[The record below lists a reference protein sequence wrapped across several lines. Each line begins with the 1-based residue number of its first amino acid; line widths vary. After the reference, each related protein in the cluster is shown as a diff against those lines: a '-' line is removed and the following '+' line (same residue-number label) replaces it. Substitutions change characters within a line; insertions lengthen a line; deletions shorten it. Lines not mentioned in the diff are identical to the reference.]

1 MSGQNKQIARRSVEA
16 LAAGGAAA
24 RSSGLWPRTPEL
36 GDQGAVEGK
45 GIAMAQV
52 VDKRVTAE
60 IEGIRRLPGRHAG
73 QQVLEGVE
81 VAAHLLRDAGDGA

>member
-1 MSGQNKQIARRSVEA
+1 MSGQNKPI
-16 LAAGGAAA
+16 AAA
-24 RSSGLWPRTPEL
+24 PSRLSRLAVRPRSSAAPRTSEL
-36 GDQGAVEGK
+36 GDHDAVEGK

-81 VAAHLLRDAGDGA
+81 VAAHLLRDAEDAA